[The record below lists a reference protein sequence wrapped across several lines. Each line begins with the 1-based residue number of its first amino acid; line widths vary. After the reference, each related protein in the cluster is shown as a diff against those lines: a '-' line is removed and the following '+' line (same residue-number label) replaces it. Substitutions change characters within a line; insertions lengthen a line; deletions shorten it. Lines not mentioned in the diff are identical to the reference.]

1 VYCFQ
6 ATGSSESL
14 YNDDG
19 TLQLQKVKALSR
31 TYAYAIAG
39 DPMNMQFDPSSAY
52 FVLTY
57 KTNNRAKGPTEIYL
71 NQEFWYPDGFQ
82 VSIVPPQAAS
92 WTQSEYNR
100 IRVIR
105 APNIPSGQQITVIV
119 KHLMLYSLAVGILCF
134 IFASIF
140 RCSIGN
146 WFERTLS
153 KLLLLFVDICP
164 KFQFVVLFF
173 QFIFKLLHGELSV
186 QILRISLRY
195 SRRHC
200 CLSHYRSVNVILKV
214 SCALS
219 ACCRLPKVFESS
231 HTFLPNMTTLLQRW
245 YRWLAVEILKCG
257 PIPKH
262 IAFIMDGNR
271 RYARKIH
278 ADVKT
283 GHYLGHEKL
292 KETLEWCLHLGV
304 ETVTVFAFSIENFKR
319 PKEEVEALMDLA
331 FKKFTEMLK
340 DRLTWSRPVLWL
352 IFDMI

>member
-1 VYCFQ
+1 LLFKDDADKYFQSWSYWQFKSFNDITTQ

-119 KHLMLYSLAVGILCF
+119 K
-134 IFASIF
+134 
-140 RCSIGN
+140 
-146 WFERTLS
+146 
-153 KLLLLFVDICP
+153 
-164 KFQFVVLFF
+164 
-173 QFIFKLLHGELSV
+173 
-186 QILRISLRY
+186 
-195 SRRHC
+195 
-200 CLSHYRSVNVILKV
+200 
-214 SCALS
+214 
-219 ACCRLPKVFESS
+219 
-231 HTFLPNMTTLLQRW
+231 PNQ
-245 YRWLAVEILKCG
+245 
-257 PIPKH
+257 
-262 IAFIMDGNR
+262 
-271 RYARKIH
+271 
-278 ADVKT
+278 
-283 GHYLGHEKL
+283 
-292 KETLEWCLHLGV
+292 
-304 ETVTVFAFSIENFKR
+304 
-319 PKEEVEALMDLA
+319 
-331 FKKFTEMLK
+331 KK
-340 DRLTWSRPVLWL
+340 
-352 IFDMI
+352 